1 MKVRAVVALKADF
14 RLDVLLGVAGL
25 ARSTFF
31 YQQARLVRPDPHGEL
46 DARIRTAFAQAKG
59 RYGHRRI
66 HRELGNT
73 GWHVAK
79 KTVLAR
85 MRTLGLSCQ
94 VRRRKRVSTARGASG
109 TTVENTLNRAF
120 TASAP
125 NQKWVTDLTELRVG
139 EEKRYLS
146 PVMDLFDRQ
155 IIAYALGPSPN
166 LAVTTAALR
175 QALATLGPAEQPLVH
190 TDQGFQY
197 QHRVWRRL
205 LAEAGATPSMSRK
218 GNCLDNA
225 VIESFF
231 GHLKSELFLE
241 RFQSIDALE
250 TAVHAYIQWYNHE
263 RTSATLRG
271 LSPVQYRTQA
281 RSASTL

>member
-1 MKVRAVVALKADF
+1 MALKADH
-14 RLDVLLGVAGL
+14 RLSVLLAAAGL
-25 ARSTFF
+25 ARSTFY
-31 YQQARLVRPDPHGEL
+31 YQQARQARPDPHAAL
-46 DARIRTAFAQAKG
+46 DAAIRTAFTQAKG

-66 HRELGNT
+66 HRELGKT
-73 GWHVAK
+73 GWHIAK

-85 MRTLGLSCQ
+85 MRTRGLNCQ
-94 VRRRKRVSTARGASG
+94 VRRRKRIRPARGEVGAN
-109 TTVENTLNRAF
+109 ELNRGF
-120 TASAP
+120 SASAP

-139 EEKRYLS
+139 AAKRYLS

-155 IIAYALGPSPN
+155 IIAYTLGPSPN

-175 QALATLGPAEQPLVH
+175 QALATLDPAEQPLVH

-197 QHRVWRRL
+197 QHRAWRRL

-231 GHLKSELFLE
+231 GHLKAELFLE
-241 RFQSIDALE
+241 RFHSIAALE

-263 RTSATLRG
+263 RTSATLNG
-271 LSPVQYRTQA
+271 LSPVQYRAQ
-281 RSASTL
+281 TLRAETR